1 MIRRPPRSTLFPYTT
16 LFRSFFFGFPLE
28 RAKSSSVPPAN
39 EQAAIL
45 VGAGDIADC
54 KDLSG
59 AQATAKL
66 LDKIPGTVMAV
77 GDHPYPAGHNE
88 NFPGY
93 HTTPVRRRPRTRRT
107 RRAALPG

>member
-39 EQAAIL
+39 EQAAVL

-54 KDLSG
+54 KELSG

-77 GDHPYPAGHNE
+77 AFLAYPSGSKEDFTCHDRAG
-88 NFPGY
+88 
-93 HTTPVRRRPRTRRT
+93 RCAKSRTR
-107 RRAALPG
+107 PPHGK